1 MKRKGVSLWQWTKN
15 TRQSELVVVLGEDIA
30 ALLGLSLALIA
41 IVLTVITGNPVF
53 DALGSIS
60 IGVLLLIVSIFLGI
74 KVKGLLVGQSA
85 DKETREEIKALLEAR
100 PEIDEVL
107 NAITLQLGEYIMVS
121 VKAKMANVETDEQL
135 ILNIN
140 ACEKA
145 LKTSNPA
152 IRWVFFEPD
161 SEE

>member
-1 MKRKGVSLWQWTKN
+1 MDKN

>member
-30 ALLGLSLALIA
+30 ALLGLSFALIA